1 MPRPCSRP
9 EESIA
14 PRWSQKA
21 IQCAIGKGFV
31 SSANST
37 FCVGNLLQLHQEQK
51 KRNFPL
57 MPTLLGVVS
66 SMTPAESRKC
76 SWISAKC

>member
-51 KRNFPL
+51 KEKLSFNAHTFGCRFQHD
-57 MPTLLGVVS
+57 T
-66 SMTPAESRKC
+66 SRKQKMLLDF
-76 SWISAKC
+76 S